1 MSRTITFLEASL
13 SPLYATGRGVLEEVI
28 VADRITEVI
37 SVSIVEDVSELR
49 ESMAKFFR
57 CSPGFRCVSA
67 YGTMETALR
76 LLPADKP
83 QVILMDINLAGKSG
97 IECVSRLKPVMP
109 DTQIVM
115 LTVFEDSES
124 IFQALSAGATGYLLK
139 RLSPEK
145 LLEAIR
151 DVMAGGSPMS
161 ASIARKIVRSFQKP
175 APQVSKHDL
184 SPREKQVLELL
195 ARGEGYKQIAGEL
208 GISIDTVRTY
218 IRRIYEKL
226 FVHTRTQAVA
236 KYLAQ

>member
-1 MSRTITFLEASL
+1 M
-13 SPLYATGRGVLEEVI
+13 
-28 VADRITEVI
+28 I
-37 SVSIVEDVSELR
+37 SVSIVEDVSDVR
-49 ESMAKFFR
+49 ESMVRFFR

-67 YGTMETALR
+67 YENVDTALR
-76 LLPADKP
+76 CLPKDNP
-83 QVILMDINLAGKSG
+83 QVILMDINLAGGSG
-97 IECVSRLKPVMP
+97 IDCVSRLKPVMP

-151 DVMAGGSPMS
+151 EVVAGGSPMS

-175 APQVSKHDL
+175 APRLPARAHF
-184 SPREKQVLELL
+184 SPREKQVLDLL
-195 ARGEGYKQIAGEL
+195 ARGDGYKQIAREL
-208 GISIDTVRTY
+208 GISIDTVRTH

-226 FVHTRTQAVA
+226 FAHNRTEAVS
-236 KYLAQ
+236 KYLAS